1 MIEAASRM
9 AGIRECIDV
18 NTCLRKP
25 RPSLKP
31 QINPFTQFSVDDLI
45 KESAEELAN
54 GHLET
59 LS

>member
-1 MIEAASRM
+1 M
-9 AGIRECIDV
+9 AEIRECIDV

-31 QINPFTQFSVDDLI
+31 QINPFTHFSVDDLI